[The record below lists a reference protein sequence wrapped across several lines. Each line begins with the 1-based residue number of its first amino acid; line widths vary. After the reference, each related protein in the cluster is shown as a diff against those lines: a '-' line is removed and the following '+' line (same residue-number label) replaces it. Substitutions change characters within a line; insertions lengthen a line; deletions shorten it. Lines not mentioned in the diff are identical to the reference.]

1 MALDLNTI
9 RLKAG
14 NGVQLTKELFYEWNN
29 IDAPYTLK
37 PEDFT
42 SEKGNTYASFSK
54 IYLEQADEYEAALA
68 LVGTWAHWEK
78 LCKSKWFMEG
88 KDGNYRGLNDW
99 REEMR
104 LRDESSTKRILQKLA
119 KQGNVTAARYL
130 NETAKK
136 TDTKGKGRPEKKA
149 PAKMPSNAVN
159 LAKEIARRKQG

>member
-54 IYLEQADEYEAALA
+54 I
-68 LVGTWAHWEK
+68 
-78 LCKSKWFMEG
+78 
-88 KDGNYRGLNDW
+88 
-99 REEMR
+99 
-104 LRDESSTKRILQKLA
+104 
-119 KQGNVTAARYL
+119 
-130 NETAKK
+130 
-136 TDTKGKGRPEKKA
+136 
-149 PAKMPSNAVN
+149 
-159 LAKEIARRKQG
+159 